1 MATTVPML
9 APDGTSGDI
18 PSDKVQAATAAG
30 FKQAVAMTSPD
41 GKTGYIPVERQQDA
55 MQAGFKP
62 IAPPSPPPQTTDPLA
77 RALGQQGQTDLEKFT
92 QPTPHDPSQGILG
105 NAKTALSNIGA
116 AGINALTHPE
126 QLVTG
131 AIAASPPGMAYQNAK
146 NAYAHLQGKPNATDD
161 AAQHPVQTL
170 LQTGENLVGQAG
182 ALGAPEA
189 ASEAAG
195 AARSVLSPAAI
206 KEQAGGVLQS
216 VAHDANKVPVQLENA
231 GDPALKLMDWQ
242 KVTQL
247 GPTVNKFLNRITN
260 PKLGPLTYEEGR
272 QFYQVLGQ
280 MSADETM
287 KMSPPIRRQ
296 LTQLVVGLKEDLG
309 NAADTVGK
317 AADYY
322 QGLGDYAKGAKLQN
336 WYDLAQKYAI
346 RGGLAAAGAAGVGTA
361 AKFLIEGATK

>member
-1 MATTVPML
+1 MSTPTIDYDAL
-9 APDGTSGDI
+9 AAQHGG
-18 PSDKVQAATAAG
+18 TAAI
-30 FKQAVAMTSPD
+30 D
-41 GKTGYIPVERQQDA
+41 YDA
-55 MQAGFKP
+55 LAAQHGGTPAST
-62 IAPPSPPPQTTDPLA
+62 PSPPPQTADPLA

-116 AGINALTHPE
+116 YGINALTHPE

-189 ASEAAG
+189 ASEAAS
-195 AARSVLSPAAI
+195 AASALTPAAM
-206 KEQAGGVLQS
+206 KQQAGGLLQS

-287 KMSPPIRRQ
+287 KMAPPIRRQ

-322 QGLGDYAKGAKLQN
+322 QGMGDFATASKYQGWLDSAKKWALDQAIPKVAGVLG
-336 WYDLAQKYAI
+336 
-346 RGGLAAAGAAGVGTA
+346 AGAAGTA
-361 AKFLIEGATK
+361 AYALYKKLSD